1 MRTSSILLLL
11 LLFTAQVSA
20 AITYRWVDG
29 DGVHYSDQPHQ
40 GAEKIVLGSAQ
51 TYVANGNGDVVSGN
65 TLSGRAS
72 PEAAGKR
79 RAEASFQYSSC
90 AVVQPADDQVLL
102 EIESLTVA
110 VEPHPPKRSIDHV
123 VLSFDG
129 TAMEAATAEQLEFH
143 ITPIERGTHT
153 VAAELR
159 DSNNKS
165 VCRSAL
171 VRFHVR
177 QPSVLAPANPTRRH

>member
-11 LLFTAQVSA
+11 LFATCVSA
-20 AITYRWVDG
+20 GVTYRWVDA
-29 DGVHYSDQPHQ
+29 DGVHYSDQPHP
-40 GAEKIVLGSAQ
+40 GAEKIMLGSAQ
-51 TYVANGNGDVVSGN
+51 TYSSSDSGDLAPDK
-65 TLSGRAS
+65 TLTGRS
-72 PEAAGKR
+72 NPGAAGKR

-90 AVVQPADDQVLL
+90 AIVQPADDQVL
-102 EIESLTVA
+102 IDVESLTVA
-110 VEPHPPKRSIDHV
+110 VEPHPPKRSNDHV

-129 TAMEAATAEQLEFH
+129 TAMEAATADQLEFH
-143 ITPIERGTHT
+143 ISPIERGTHT

-165 VCRSAL
+165 VCRSPL

>member
-1 MRTSSILLLL
+1 MLLL
-11 LLFTAQVSA
+11 LLFTTQVSA
-20 AITYRWVDG
+20 TATYRWVDG

-51 TYVANGNGDVVSGN
+51 TYSSNGSSDVASG
-65 TLSGRAS
+65 TPAGRAS
-72 PEAAGKR
+72 PGAAGKR
-79 RAEASFQYSSC
+79 RAEAPFQYSSC
-90 AVVQPADDQVLL
+90 AIVQPADDQVLI
-102 EIESLTVA
+102 EVESLTVA
-110 VEPHPPKRSIDHV
+110 VEPHPTKRLNDHV

-129 TAMEAATAEQLEFH
+129 TALEAATADQLEFH
-143 ITPIERGTHT
+143 ITPVERGTHT

-177 QPSVLAPANPTRRH
+177 QPSVLAPANPNRRH

>member
-11 LLFTAQVSA
+11 LFATCVSA
-20 AITYRWVDG
+20 GVTYRWVDA
-29 DGVHYSDQPHQ
+29 DGVHYSDQPHP
-40 GAEKIVLGSAQ
+40 GAEKIMLGSAQ
-51 TYVANGNGDVVSGN
+51 TYSSSGSSEVAPG
-65 TLSGRAS
+65 TLTGRAS
-72 PEAAGKR
+72 PGASGKR
-79 RAEASFQYSSC
+79 PSAASFQYSSC
-90 AVVQPADDQVLL
+90 AIVQPADDQVL
-102 EIESLTVA
+102 IDVESLTVA
-110 VEPHPPKRSIDHV
+110 VAPHPPKRSNDHV

-129 TAMEAATAEQLEFH
+129 TAMEAATADQLEFH
-143 ITPIERGTHT
+143 ITPVDRGTHT

-177 QPSVLAPANPTRRH
+177 QPSVLAPANPNRRR